1 MFSENQKIS
10 LRQTYRLFV
19 FDLLGVGT
27 LLLPTQLARFC
38 GNDGIFCIL
47 FGGILGFGYLFLLG
61 AALKKMRMDFLEYT
75 KKHMQGW
82 IRKVLLLY
90 LVLYSLLFAGFCSNV
105 FANLIQYSL
114 IPEES
119 YALILLLILLVSAY
133 AVSGGMESRARV
145 YEILFLFVLLP
156 LVIMLVAAAKD
167 VEPSFWLPLFTFQI
181 GDFWRGSYMVF
192 AAISIIFYILFFPSC
207 VKEKEQKKLVGC
219 VGIALSIT
227 IVILGALYL
236 ILVGTFGSAALSNM
250 RFPAVTLMSTV
261 QIKGNFLKRTDAL
274 MLGVWFFTL
283 FALLNLHVYYASKM
297 AQELVNHK
305 EMNRKNIS
313 VKTMNSGQ
321 TYRNKTNRK
330 ESNGNK
336 AKENATE
343 RNEIERN
350 AIESNVIERNV
361 IERNVTEEMKE
372 GNREIT
378 DFDNKETIA
387 KRSNKEATRRYI
399 IVIVALVFVIA
410 MIFEYGDGMM
420 SRYLKILQ
428 WIGIPLLVMIPV
440 VILFTG
446 CTSTELEDRC
456 FPMLAAVDYE
466 KESEKVVFAYMFPRA
481 GIKSEEGQNAA
492 QIDVAPVEGQ
502 NFTEAREEF
511 EREVSKKP
519 DPNHLKVI
527 LMGENLVENHGQYER
542 MLEELQ
548 QDESFP
554 RNTYVCIT
562 SDVKALLEQDE
573 QRSMD
578 IGGYLEELIEN
589 HERKGNQKLPTIGN
603 LMDEKD
609 NRRRTL
615 EIPYIE
621 VENHTIVWRTE
632 YVMNEGIPVGV
643 KKSE

>member
-27 LLLPTQLARFC
+27 LLLPTQLARLC

-181 GDFWRGSYMVF
+181 GDFWRGSYLVF

-261 QIKGNFLKRTDAL
+261 QVKGNFLKRTDAL

-321 TYRNKTNRK
+321 TYRNKTNGN
-330 ESNGNK
+330 ETNGNQTNGNK
-336 AKENATE
+336 TRVNEAKWYITGA
-343 RNEIERN
+343 
-350 AIESNVIERNV
+350 VI
-361 IERNVTEEMKE
+361 
-372 GNREIT
+372 
-378 DFDNKETIA
+378 
-387 KRSNKEATRRYI
+387 
-399 IVIVALVFVIA
+399 LVFIIA
-410 MIFEYGDGMM
+410 MMFEYGDGMM

-428 WIGIPLLVMIPV
+428 GIGIPVLVLIPV
-440 VILFTG
+440 VILLTG
-446 CTSTELEDRC
+446 CNSTELEDRC

-466 KESEKVVFAYMFPRA
+466 KETEKVVFAYMFPRA

-492 QIDVAPVEGQ
+492 QIDVAPVEAQ
-502 NFTEAREEF
+502 TFTDARAEF

-519 DPNHLKVI
+519 DPNHLKVV
-527 LMGENLVENHGQYER
+527 LLGEALIENYGQYER

-562 SDVKALLEQDE
+562 ADVKGVLEQDE

-578 IGGYLEELIEN
+578 IGSYLEELIEN
-589 HERKGNQKLPTIGN
+589 HDRKENRKLPTIGN
-603 LMDEKD
+603 LIDEKD

-621 VENHTIVWRTE
+621 VENDTILWQTE
-632 YVMNEGIPVGV
+632 YVMAQGMPVGV

>member
-27 LLLPTQLARFC
+27 LLLPTQLARLC

-61 AALKKMRMDFLEYT
+61 AALKRMRMDFLEYT

-90 LVLYSLLFAGFCSNV
+90 LVLYSLLFAGFCSNI

-119 YALILLLILLVSAY
+119 YALILMLILLVSAY

-181 GDFWRGSYMVF
+181 GDFWRGSYLVF

-261 QIKGNFLKRTDAL
+261 QVKGNFLKRTDAL

-321 TYRNKTNRK
+321 TYRNKSNRK

-336 AKENATE
+336 AKENAT
-343 RNEIERN
+343 
-350 AIESNVIERNV
+350 ERNV

-456 FPMLAAVDYE
+456 FPMLAAVDYD
-466 KESEKVVFAYMFPRA
+466 KKAEKVVFAYMFPRA

-589 HERKGNQKLPTIGN
+589 HERKENQKLPTIGN
-603 LMDEKD
+603 LMDEID

-632 YVMNEGIPVGV
+632 YVMNKGMPVGM

>member
-27 LLLPTQLARFC
+27 LLLPTQIAGLC

-47 FGGILGFGYLFLLG
+47 FGGMLGFDYLLLLG
-61 AALKKMRMDFLEYT
+61 AALKKMRMDVLTYT
-75 KKHMQGW
+75 KKYLAGW
-82 IRKVLLLY
+82 LRMPLLVGLI
-90 LVLYSLLFAGFCSNV
+90 LYSLLFAGFCSNV
-105 FANLIQYSL
+105 FANLIQNSL

-119 YALILLLILLVSAY
+119 FALILLLILLVSGY

-145 YEILFLFVLLP
+145 YEILFLFVLIP
-156 LVIMLVAAAKD
+156 LVIMLAAAAKD
-167 VEPSFWLPLFTFQI
+167 VEPTFLLPLFTFRI
-181 GDFWRGSYMVF
+181 GNLWKGSYLVF
-192 AAISIIFYILFFPSC
+192 VAMSGIFYLLFFPEC

-219 VGIALSIT
+219 VGIALLIT
-227 IVILGALYL
+227 IVILAALYL

-283 FALLNLHVYYASKM
+283 FALLNLHVYYGSKLT
-297 AQELVNHK
+297 QELVNHK

-321 TYRNKTNRK
+321 R
-330 ESNGNK
+330 NGNK
-336 AKENATE
+336 TKENATE
-343 RNEIERN
+343 E
-350 AIESNVIERNV
+350 
-361 IERNVTEEMKE
+361 TKE
-372 GNREIT
+372 GNIEIT
-378 DFDNKETIA
+378 DFGKKE
-387 KRSNKEATRRYI
+387 TRRYI
-399 IVIVALVFVIA
+399 IVVVALVFVIA
-410 MIFEYGDGMM
+410 MMFEYGDGMM
-420 SRYLKILQ
+420 SRYLKVLQ
-428 WIGIPLLVMIPV
+428 VIGIPVLVLIPV
-440 VILFTG
+440 VILLTG
-446 CTSTELEDRC
+446 CNSTELEDRC

-466 KESEKVVFAYMFPRA
+466 KETEKIVFSYMFPRA

-492 QIDVAPVEGQ
+492 QIDVAPVEGLT
-502 NFTEAREEF
+502 FTEAREEF
-511 EREVSKKP
+511 ECEVSKKP
-519 DPNHLKVI
+519 DPNHLKVV
-527 LMGENLVENHGQYER
+527 LLGEALIENHVQYER

-562 SDVKALLEQDE
+562 ADVKAVLEQDE

-578 IGGYLEELIEN
+578 IGSYLEELIEN
-589 HERKGNQKLPTIGN
+589 HDRKENRKLPTIGN
-603 LMDEKD
+603 LIDEKD
-609 NRRRTL
+609 NRRRAL

-621 VENHTIVWRTE
+621 VENDTIIWQTE
-632 YVMNEGIPVGV
+632 YVMHQGITVGV
-643 KKSE
+643 KINE